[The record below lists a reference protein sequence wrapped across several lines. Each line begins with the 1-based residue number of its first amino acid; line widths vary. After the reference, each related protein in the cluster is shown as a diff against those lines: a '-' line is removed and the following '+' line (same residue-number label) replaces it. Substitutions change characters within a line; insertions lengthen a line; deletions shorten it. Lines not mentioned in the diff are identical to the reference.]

1 MPLRVRET
9 LTAGIKVTV
18 VLQAQFEHGR
28 GTFPCSL
35 KRFYESF
42 TWAEKSLH
50 WGAKLLIA
58 DCTLSFWACFSVVLT
73 WTVVSL
79 V

>member
-1 MPLRVRET
+1 M
-9 LTAGIKVTV
+9 GIKVTV
-18 VLQAQFEHGR
+18 ALQAQFEHGR

-35 KRFYESF
+35 KRFYEAF

-50 WGAKLLIA
+50 RGAKILIA
-58 DCTLSFWACFSVVLT
+58 DCALSFWACFLVVLT